1 MHLRVVMLRQL
12 DSGGDLIPLPLWL
25 GSSPTGRGWVRMII
39 GMVSFPCD
47 YVVHVFD
54 IEAQL

>member
-1 MHLRVVMLRQL
+1 MLRQL